1 MRYEIWCNVFGSE
14 YITNGNPDGECYRDE
29 AYANS
34 YEEAK
39 TSAYETFMRFVSWFY
54 KTPRDKLHPVFVHG
68 IMPCT
73 ETFDYCSPSGD
84 MMAINKHLKG
94 ERYIRSLSPSLN
106 NKGGMEYI
114 PPLFFYY
121 FLLFF

>member
-29 AYANS
+29 AYANT

-39 TSAYETFMRFVSWFY
+39 ASAYETFIQFVSWFY
-54 KTPRDKLHPVFVHG
+54 KIPRDVLHPVFVHG

-73 ETFDYCSPSGD
+73 ETFDY
-84 MMAINKHLKG
+84 
-94 ERYIRSLSPSLN
+94 YIPFGGYDGYEQRF
-106 NKGGMEYI
+106 KGGTLYTFIVPFSE
-114 PPLFFYY
+114 
-121 FLLFF
+121 